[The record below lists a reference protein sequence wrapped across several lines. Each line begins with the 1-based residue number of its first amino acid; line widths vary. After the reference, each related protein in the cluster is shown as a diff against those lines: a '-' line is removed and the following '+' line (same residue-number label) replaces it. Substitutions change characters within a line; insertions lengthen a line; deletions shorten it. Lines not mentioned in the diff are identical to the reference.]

1 MSCVNL
7 LYKLPFKKV
16 IKYTQLQ
23 KYYSIKSFHE
33 KRLHIKDSYKI
44 VQYLGSKFVGAKIFI
59 KYYKNWEIN
68 RHATS
73 TYKNGKIT
81 KSIFHN
87 LRLSV

>member
-23 KYYSIKSFHE
+23 KYYSIKSFQE

-44 VQYLGSKFVGAKIFI
+44 VQYLGSKYVGIQDF
-59 KYYKNWEIN
+59 
-68 RHATS
+68 
-73 TYKNGKIT
+73 
-81 KSIFHN
+81 
-87 LRLSV
+87 L

>member
-23 KYYSIKSFHE
+23 NYYSIKIFHE

-44 VQYLGSKFVGAKIFI
+44 VQYLGSKYVGVQDF
-59 KYYKNWEIN
+59 
-68 RHATS
+68 
-73 TYKNGKIT
+73 
-81 KSIFHN
+81 
-87 LRLSV
+87 L